1 MDCMPDN
8 VDVMVLEN
16 DPDVM
21 GLILFFLEREGF
33 KVLPAGNGNIAIELI
48 EKTDGPL
55 VVLSEIALPFMA
67 GWQLLD
73 YIKNKGLTHVK
84 VIFLTNRTQE
94 KEAVRMLELGAED
107 FVRKPF
113 NPRELIARIRK
124 VMRGSF

>member
-1 MDCMPDN
+1 MPDN
-8 VDVMVLEN
+8 ADVMVVEN
-16 DPDVM
+16 DPDIM
-21 GLILFFLEREGF
+21 ELILFFLEREGF
-33 KVLPAGNGNIAIELI
+33 KVLPAGNGKVAIELI
-48 EKTDGPL
+48 EKTDKPL
-55 VVLSEIALPFMA
+55 VVLSEIGLPFMA

-73 YIKNKGLTHVK
+73 YIKNKGLTHAK